1 MFMKTKT
8 NKPDFPLYIVVWK
21 DHTGDSSWKS
31 VIEIQKEKY
40 VLAYSIGYLI
50 HKDKDSIK
58 LCNTY
63 TSDGGWG
70 GLDLIL
76 KNCIVEMYE
85 IEVQD

>member
-8 NKPDFPLYIVVWK
+8 NEPNYPLFIVVWQ
-21 DHTGDSSWKS
+21 DHTGDSSW
-31 VIEIQKEKY
+31 V
-40 VLAYSIGYLI
+40 
-50 HKDKDSIK
+50 K

-76 KNCIVEMYE
+76 RSCITEMYE
-85 IEVQD
+85 LDIQD